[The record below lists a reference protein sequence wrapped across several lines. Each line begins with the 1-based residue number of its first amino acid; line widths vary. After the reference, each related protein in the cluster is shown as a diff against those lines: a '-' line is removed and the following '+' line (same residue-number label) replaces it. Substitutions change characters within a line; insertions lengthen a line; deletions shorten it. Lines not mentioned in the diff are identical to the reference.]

1 MMKDHKLSYHFS
13 PAAAKR
19 WGMIPQEAQARI
31 LANVWCGNCARSV
44 EISPKTAEIK
54 GKHLILKGKC
64 KVCGKNVCRVV
75 EPEGE

>member
-1 MMKDHKLSYHFS
+1 MKTPRYPCHFT

-19 WGMIPQEAQARI
+19 WEQIPQETQARI

-44 EISPKTAEIK
+44 EIFLETAEIE

>member
-1 MMKDHKLSYHFS
+1 MKIPKPVSHFT

-19 WGMIPQEAQARI
+19 WGQIPQEAQARI

-44 EISPKTAEIK
+44 EISLETAEIE

-75 EPEGE
+75 EPKNE